1 MKRKEVVSR
10 DFNVTEYSDDE
21 DFRPPALSAYA
32 MSLLEELNAK
42 SPIKQGFNKSTSFY
56 ATTSSSNS
64 MDNTWALHRPHTNIT
79 PYTVEYHHDKAAMI
93 PPDASSRATN
103 LEKSKSPS
111 CEANPGS
118 LPKSKPTRTSW
129 RFGKSG
135 IGAPKRIFRLDVNG
149 GSFEDGAASQEVQ
162 RENPP
167 EMSGDKNNQWRGGK
181 REDREDQRSNL
192 EQMEKELESQ
202 RLQYF
207 EQLRANEKENLPPH
221 RTPRAALGEVAGN
234 ILNQKSKLK
243 SDELKQ
249 SHDLR
254 SEQMMRKFKSLM
266 VVNTKQYEKLELIG
280 RGGSSKVFK
289 CKNLENN
296 KVYAI
301 KRVSLDQFDGGAVNG
316 FKGEINLLSKLK
328 GQERVV
334 KLIDSCFGDECLHLV
349 MECGD
354 IDLAHVLS
362 SRLHMALDLEFVR
375 YHASEILKCVKA
387 VHDAGV
393 VHSDLKPANF
403 LFVKGVLK
411 IIDFGISNSIAEHTI
426 NVYRE
431 SQIGTPNYMAPEAL
445 MEAGNSVERG
455 NSATWKI
462 GKPSDVW
469 SCGCIIYQMVYGR
482 PPYASYSGN
491 QRIMAIMNPE
501 VKPLFPSRG
510 LGEKLVPSNLTDMMK
525 DCLRREPE
533 NRLTV
538 DHMLQHDFIAPKC
551 VSEQFIKELV
561 ENAVRFGVDNPG
573 ISSQYLKTLGEE
585 VWRKVKEHNL

>member
-1 MKRKEVVSR
+1 MP
-10 DFNVTEYSDDE
+10 EYSDEE

-32 MSLLEELNAK
+32 MSVLEELNAK
-42 SPIKQGFNKSTSFY
+42 SPIKQGSNKSASFY

-79 PYTVEYHHDKAAMI
+79 PYTVEYHDAKATMI
-93 PPDASSRATN
+93 PPDPSPKAANIEMS
-103 LEKSKSPS
+103 ESPS
-111 CEANPGS
+111 CEAFPSS
-118 LPKSKPTRTSW
+118 LSKSKLTRTSW

-135 IGAPKRIFRLDVNG
+135 IGAPKRIFRLDANG
-149 GSFEDGAASQEVQ
+149 GGGSPDTDAAAQLKIQPQQDDPPEISTE
-162 RENPP
+162 RENPL
-167 EMSGDKNNQWRGGK
+167 NRWRGGK
-181 REDREDQRSNL
+181 LQDNIQREEKRSNL
-192 EQMEKELESQ
+192 EQMEKQLESQ
-202 RLQYF
+202 RLRYF
-207 EQLRANEKENLPPH
+207 EQLREKEKENLPPH

-234 ILNQKSKLK
+234 ILNQKSRM
-243 SDELKQ
+243 KQ
-249 SHDLR
+249 EESYDLQ
-254 SEQMMRKFKSLM
+254 SEQMMKKFKSLM

-280 RGGSSKVFK
+280 RGGSSKVYK

-296 KVYAI
+296 KLYAI

-316 FKGEINLLSKLK
+316 FKGEINLLSKFK
-328 GQERVV
+328 GEERVV
-334 KLIDSCFGDECLHLV
+334 KLIDSCFKDECLHLV

-375 YHASEILKCVKA
+375 YHALEVLKCVKA

-445 MEAGNSVERG
+445 MEAGNSVEGG

-491 QRIMAIMNPE
+491 QRITAIMNPKI
-501 VKPLFPSRG
+501 KPVFSTRG
-510 LGEKLVPSNLTDMMK
+510 LGEQPVPSSLSELMK
-525 DCLRREPE
+525 DCLHREPE
-533 NRLTV
+533 KRLTV
-538 DHMLQHDFIAPKC
+538 DQMLQHDFIAPKC

-561 ENAVRFGVDNPG
+561 ENAVRFGVSNPS

-585 VWRKVKEHNL
+585 VWKKVKEHNL